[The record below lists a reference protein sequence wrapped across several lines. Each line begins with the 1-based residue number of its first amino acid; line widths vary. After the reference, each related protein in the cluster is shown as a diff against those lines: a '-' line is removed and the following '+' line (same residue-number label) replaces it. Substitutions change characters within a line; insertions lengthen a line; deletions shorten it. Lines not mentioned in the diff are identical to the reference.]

1 MLRIYYTRHITSI
14 SSQITRLFPFILLLF
29 ILFSMNRV
37 IFYSLFVDTTH
48 GGNSLTKILQG
59 YLLGMRYDSATIMYG
74 LSIPILL
81 FYIGLAIPFK
91 MYLVFCRLFSR
102 IWLTIIICFFA
113 FIFVVD
119 IYFFEFYH
127 DHLNIIFFDIFED
140 DTQAVLNSIWE
151 NYPLIPILIG
161 IIAVGLSI
169 YYLLGKVFH
178 QPKHISINPL
188 KNSGILLGS
197 FIVFGIMARASFGL
211 FPINMMSAAYTDDA
225 FLNKLAPNPVF
236 TFEKAVEARLAQK
249 SSLPFWRLNQYKDDI
264 QSAFSKSG
272 KYFLGLDELYNGHH
286 SDSLTEYFSRKTKI
300 NNKLSVN
307 PPHIV
312 VVLMEGFGSWILDH
326 ESEKF
331 QISCGVSDWIEKS
344 IYFDHF
350 IQSGYSSIQNL
361 AATIL
366 SLPSIPG
373 RVPFTQRKYG
383 IIPFESAFAEKY
395 RQKGYETTFVYGGKL
410 SWQRIGD
417 FIPHQGFDHV
427 YGEGDFDYNTPKTD
441 WGVYDEYL
449 FQFVYDILINSNTPQ
464 FILFFTTTNHPPYEL
479 PSSFD
484 APSLYM
490 SESLKSVIRGNE
502 NLAQKR
508 FAAYQYASCQLNEF
522 LNDLYN
528 EPLLKN
534 TITAVTADHNLQG
547 IRNYIEQDFMH
558 RLRIPLFILGPSNI
572 VRTPRTITA
581 FGTHVDIAPTLLEL
595 TLPNTFYLSF
605 GKNLILSRKDLS
617 IANQI
622 GIIFSPKHILNY
634 DYHTRQTRGF
644 YYWDSPKRWKMISNN
659 NTGEEE
665 KLLNYMTAYYSV
677 ASFYL
682 EDEWNKN
689 SSFLTIKKEKN

>member
-14 SSQITRLFPFILLLF
+14 SSQITKLFPFILLLF

-37 IFYSLFVDTTH
+37 IFYSLFVDSTH
-48 GGNSLTKILQG
+48 GGNSLTEILQG

-151 NYPLIPILIG
+151 NYPLITILIG

-188 KNSGILLGS
+188 KNAGILLGS

-249 SSLPFWRLNQYKDDI
+249 SALPFWRLNQYKDDI

-449 FQFVYDILINSNTPQ
+449 FQFVFNILINSETPQ
-464 FILFFTTTNHPPYEL
+464 FIVLFTTTNHPPFEL
-479 PSSFD
+479 PPSFD
-484 APSLYM
+484 SPSLEM
-490 SESLKSVIRGNE
+490 SDSLKTIIRGNE
-502 NLAQKR
+502 ALALKR
-508 FAAYQYASCQLNEF
+508 FAAYQYTSCCLNQF
-522 LNDLYN
+522 LNDIYTN
-528 EPLLKN
+528 ENLMN
-534 TITAVTADHNLQG
+534 TVTAVTADHNLQG
-547 IRNYIEQDFMH
+547 IRNYSSKNILH
-558 RLRIPLFILGPSNI
+558 RIRIPFFILAPESI
-572 VRTPRTITA
+572 ISQPKVIPTI
-581 FGTHVDIAPTLLEL
+581 GSHVDISPTLINL
-595 TLPNTFYLSF
+595 TLSDAKYLSF
-605 GKNLILSRKDLS
+605 GRDLLNSNLEI
-617 IANQI
+617 IAVNHN
-622 GIIFSPKHILNY
+622 GVLFLPDHVLWY
-634 DYHTRQTRGF
+634 DYQLKQIRHLLSWKTQ
-644 YYWDSPKRWKMISNN
+644 DRWELEPPTKKVNSSELIQRLTM
-659 NTGEEE
+659 
-665 KLLNYMTAYYSV
+665 YYSV

-682 EDEWNKN
+682 EDEWNKK
-689 SSFLTIKKEKN
+689 SSSLTIKKEKN

>member
-1 MLRIYYTRHITSI
+1 MISI
-14 SSQITRLFPFILLLF
+14 DYHQRVANISGQITRLFLLIISLF
-29 ILFSMNRV
+29 ILFSFNR
-37 IFYSLFVDTTH
+37 FLFFSLFSDSSEGT
-48 GGNSLTKILQG
+48 NEFFKILNG
-59 YLLGMRYDSATIMYG
+59 FLLGIKYDSATIIYG

-81 FYIGLAIPFK
+81 FYLGIVIPVK
-91 MYLVFCRLFSR
+91 KYLPMCSIISKIWTTLILF
-102 IWLTIIICFFA
+102 LFL
-113 FIFVVD
+113 FIFCIDV
-119 IYFFEFYH
+119 FFYEFYQ
-127 DHLNIIFFDIFED
+127 DHLNIIFFEIFED
-140 DTQAVLNSIWE
+140 DTQAVINTILK
-151 NYPLIPILIG
+151 NYPVFAIVTGLVILG
-161 IIAVGLSI
+161 SVL
-169 YYLLGKVFH
+169 YYFLGKVFYH
-178 QPKHISINPL
+178 QNENSIKPLKHI
-188 KNSGILLGS
+188 GILGGS
-197 FIVFGIMARASFGL
+197 FIVFAIMARASFGL
-211 FPINMMSAAYTDDA
+211 FPIGMMDAAYTDDV

-236 TFEKAVEARLAQK
+236 TFEKAIESRIEQQNAI
-249 SSLPFWRLNQYKDDI
+249 PFWRRNKYKDDI
-264 QSAFSKSG
+264 QSAFSKTAE
-272 KYFLGLDELYNGHH
+272 YFLGSDEKNF
-286 SDSLTEYFSRKTKI
+286 DSTITTNSYFTQKSKS
-300 NNKLSVN
+300 NKNLKSN
-307 PPHIV
+307 PPHVIIV
-312 VVLMEGFGSWILDH
+312 MMEGFGSWILDY
-326 ESEKF
+326 ESGEF
-331 QISCGVSDWIEKS
+331 QISCGVSDWINKS

-350 IQSGYSSIQNL
+350 IQAAGGSIYNL
-361 AATIL
+361 TSTIL
-366 SLPSIPG
+366 SIPAIPQTIPLSQQKYSI
-373 RVPFTQRKYG
+373 
-383 IIPFESAFAEKY
+383 ISFESALAESY
-395 RQKGYETTFVYGGKL
+395 RRNGFETTFVYGGKL
-410 SWQRIGD
+410 SWQRLSD
-417 FIPHQGFDHV
+417 FVPHQGFDHV

>member
-1 MLRIYYTRHITSI
+1 
-14 SSQITRLFPFILLLF
+14 
-29 ILFSMNRV
+29 MNRV

-188 KNSGILLGS
+188 KNAGILLGS

-410 SWQRIGD
+410 
-417 FIPHQGFDHV
+417 
-427 YGEGDFDYNTPKTD
+427 
-441 WGVYDEYL
+441 
-449 FQFVYDILINSNTPQ
+449 
-464 FILFFTTTNHPPYEL
+464 
-479 PSSFD
+479 
-484 APSLYM
+484 
-490 SESLKSVIRGNE
+490 
-502 NLAQKR
+502 
-508 FAAYQYASCQLNEF
+508 
-522 LNDLYN
+522 
-528 EPLLKN
+528 
-534 TITAVTADHNLQG
+534 
-547 IRNYIEQDFMH
+547 
-558 RLRIPLFILGPSNI
+558 
-572 VRTPRTITA
+572 
-581 FGTHVDIAPTLLEL
+581 
-595 TLPNTFYLSF
+595 
-605 GKNLILSRKDLS
+605 
-617 IANQI
+617 
-622 GIIFSPKHILNY
+622 
-634 DYHTRQTRGF
+634 
-644 YYWDSPKRWKMISNN
+644 
-659 NTGEEE
+659 
-665 KLLNYMTAYYSV
+665 
-677 ASFYL
+677 
-682 EDEWNKN
+682 
-689 SSFLTIKKEKN
+689 

>member
-1 MLRIYYTRHITSI
+1 MISI
-14 SSQITRLFPFILLLF
+14 DYHQRLANISGQITRLFLLIISLF
-29 ILFSMNRV
+29 ILFSFNR
-37 IFYSLFVDTTH
+37 FLFFSLFSDSSEGT
-48 GGNSLTKILQG
+48 NEFFKILNG
-59 YLLGMRYDSATIMYG
+59 FLLGIKYDSATIIYG

-81 FYIGLAIPFK
+81 FYLGIVIPVK
-91 MYLVFCRLFSR
+91 KYLPMCSIISKIWTTLILF
-102 IWLTIIICFFA
+102 LFL
-113 FIFVVD
+113 FIFCIDV
-119 IYFFEFYH
+119 FFYEFYQ
-127 DHLNIIFFDIFED
+127 DHLNIIFFEIFED
-140 DTQAVLNSIWE
+140 DTQAVINTILK
-151 NYPLIPILIG
+151 NYPVFEIVTGLVILG
-161 IIAVGLSI
+161 SVV
-169 YYLLGKVFH
+169 YYLLGKVFYH
-178 QPKHISINPL
+178 QNENLIKPLKHI
-188 KNSGILLGS
+188 GILGGS
-197 FIVFGIMARASFGL
+197 FIVFAIMARASFGL
-211 FPINMMSAAYTDDA
+211 FPIGMMDAAYTDDV

-236 TFEKAVEARLAQK
+236 TFEKAIEARIEQK
-249 SSLPFWRLNQYKDDI
+249 NAIPFWRRNKYKDDI

-331 QISCGVSDWIEKS
+331 QISCGVSDWIAKS
-344 IYFDHF
+344 IYFDHL

-383 IIPFESAFAEKY
+383 IIPFESAIAEKY

-417 FIPHQGFDHV
+417 FIPNQGFDHV
-427 YGEGDFDYNTPKTD
+427 YGEGNFDYNTPKTD

-508 FAAYQYASCQLNEF
+508 FAAYQYASCQLNGF

-547 IRNYIEQDFMH
+547 IRNYTEQDLMH
-558 RLRIPLFILGPSNI
+558 QFRVPFFILGPVEI
-572 VRTPRTITA
+572 IGIPKTISG
-581 FGTHVDIAPTLLEL
+581 FGTHVDISPTLIEL
-595 TLPNTFYLSF
+595 TLPKTTYLSF
-605 GKNLILSRKDLS
+605 GKNLLVSTNELSVV
-617 IANQI
+617 NQN
-622 GIIFSPKHILNY
+622 GIIFSPEHVLSYNY
-634 DYHTRQTRGF
+634 PNHQTMEF
-644 YYWDSPKRWKMISNN
+644 YQWKSLKRWSLNRIKDVNL
-659 NTGEEE
+659 E
-665 KLLNYMTAYYSV
+665 KKLSDYMTAYFST
-677 ASFYL
+677 ASYYL
-682 EDEWNKN
+682 EEEWNKN
-689 SSFLTIKKEKN
+689 SSSLTIKKEKN

>member
-1 MLRIYYTRHITSI
+1 MLRIYYTRNITSI

-37 IFYSLFVDTTH
+37 IFYSLFVDTAH
-48 GGNSLTKILQG
+48 GGNSLTEILQG

-119 IYFFEFYH
+119 IFFYEFYR

-140 DTQAVLNSIWE
+140 DTQAVLISIGE

-161 IIAVGLSI
+161 IIAFGLAI

-188 KNSGILLGS
+188 KNAVILLGS

-211 FPINMMSAAYTDDA
+211 FPINMMAAAYTDDA

-383 IIPFESAFAEKY
+383 IIPFESAIAEKY
-395 RQKGYETTFVYGGKL
+395 RQKGYETTFVFGGKL
-410 SWQRIGD
+410 SRQRIGD

-508 FAAYQYASCQLNEF
+508 FAAYQYASCQLNGF

-547 IRNYIEQDFMH
+547 IRNYTEQDLMH
-558 RLRIPLFILGPSNI
+558 QFRVPFFILGPVEI
-572 VRTPRTITA
+572 IGIPKTISG
-581 FGTHVDIAPTLLEL
+581 FGTHVDISPTLIEL
-595 TLPNTFYLSF
+595 TLPKTTYLSF
-605 GKNLILSRKDLS
+605 GKNLLVSTNELSVV
-617 IANQI
+617 NQN
-622 GIIFSPKHILNY
+622 GIIFSPEHVLSYNY
-634 DYHTRQTRGF
+634 PNHQTMEF
-644 YYWDSPKRWKMISNN
+644 YQWKSLKRWSLNRIKDVNL
-659 NTGEEE
+659 E
-665 KLLNYMTAYYSV
+665 KKLSDYMTAYFST
-677 ASFYL
+677 ASYYL
-682 EDEWNKN
+682 EEEWNKN
-689 SSFLTIKKEKN
+689 SSSLTIKKE